1 MPLDKAIFAAQE
13 WSQTGADG
21 LVHLRADPA
30 HKLPNAVQYR
40 RAEAMACWEKVE
52 AKVLLVMG
60 AETDFNSAMQS
71 WVDPDLSKHPFHGAP
86 TASIE
91 DAGHM
96 VHFEAPEALAA
107 VLEAFF
113 LD

>member
-1 MPLDKAIFAAQE
+1 MPLYKAIFTAQE
-13 WSQTGADG
+13 WSETGADG

-71 WVDPDLSKHPFHGAP
+71 WIDPDLSKHPFHGAP
-86 TASIE
+86 TASIA

-96 VHFEAPEALAA
+96 VHFDAPEALAA